1 MRDGVEESESVEES
15 ERVCGGESVENNM
28 FFMTVGIGD
37 LMLLP
42 GQLASSVNLQEKRR
56 EKRVIR

>member
-28 FFMTVGIGD
+28 F
-37 LMLLP
+37 L
-42 GQLASSVNLQEKRR
+42 
-56 EKRVIR
+56 